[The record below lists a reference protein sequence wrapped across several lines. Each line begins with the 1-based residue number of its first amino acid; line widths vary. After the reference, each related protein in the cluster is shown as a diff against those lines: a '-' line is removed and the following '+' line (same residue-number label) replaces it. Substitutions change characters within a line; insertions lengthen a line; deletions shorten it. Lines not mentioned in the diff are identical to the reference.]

1 MEAKID
7 LIYPT
12 SGEIYGNV
20 AKKLLANGMNIGAL
34 RSNAVLPME
43 VWKEMDS
50 AVLKVAR
57 QRMPIVGDL
66 LTRGLSYPLSN
77 ALGKTVFQYQ
87 KMTDMPDAALD
98 MDALSESTKDRPAF
112 TWGYLPIPICHA
124 DFTIS
129 ARDLAASKNGDQP
142 LDTTM
147 IELATRKVA
156 EKTEYI
162 TINGA
167 TSFTFG
173 GGVIYGLHDFTP
185 AATGS
190 LAPHWDHTAATGA
203 TILVDVQ
210 KMIAAVNAKKH
221 YGPFALYTPTLF
233 DPLLDNPF
241 NANTGTTIREQILKI
256 GGPAGPNKKNG
267 IVAVTP
273 ADFMPA
279 DHVALVELDQS
290 VIRIIEGMQPTP
302 IEWESKG
309 GLNLHFKVISILV
322 PQLRAD
328 SDSNTGIAVYS

>member
-7 LIYPT
+7 LIYPE
-12 SGEIYGNV
+12 SGKVFGNV
-20 AKKLLANGMNIGAL
+20 AQRLFANNMDPNAL
-34 RSNAVLPME
+34 RSNAGLPLE
-43 VWKEMDS
+43 TWKEIDS

-57 QRMPIVGDL
+57 NRMPIVGDL
-66 LTRGLSYPLSN
+66 ISRGLTYPLKN
-77 ALGKTVFQYQ
+77 ALGKTVLAYQ
-87 KMTDMPDAALD
+87 KLTDMADAHLD
-98 MDALSESTKDRPAF
+98 MDALTESIKDRPSF

-124 DFTIS
+124 DFDIS

-156 EKTEYI
+156 EKIESI
-162 TINGA
+162 TILGSS
-167 TSFTFG
+167 TFTFG

-221 YGPFALYTPTLF
+221 WGPFVLYTPTAF

-241 NANTGTTIREQILKI
+241 NAYTGTTIREQIKKI
-256 GGPAGPNKKNG
+256 ASITDVK
-267 IVAVTP
+267 P
-273 ADFMPA
+273 ADYLPA

-290 VIRIIEGMQPTP
+290 TIRIIEGMQPTP
-302 IEWESKG
+302 IEWDSKG
-309 GLNLHFKVISILV
+309 GMNFHFKVMAILV